1 MKKEKQE
8 NIFSSQK
15 HIMKN
20 LTGMEAFHMSI
31 FSIRVLLRN
40 LLKVT
45 MTGYEKYLGTE
56 FGKTIPGTFTDEP
69 QIESPGGIRW
79 TPDLFDV
86 FMKQWNYDL
95 RTQLPSLYEETG
107 DWKKIRHNYTQTLL
121 QLFIDRWAKPW
132 YAYCEEKGLEIHRS
146 LLGT

>member
-1 MKKEKQE
+1 MDLLYPGVT
-8 NIFSSQK
+8 QK
-15 HIMKN
+15 FI
-20 LTGMEAFHMSI
+20 E
-31 FSIRVLLRN
+31 R
-40 LLKVT
+40 T

-95 RTQLPSLYEETG
+95 KTSLPSLYEETG

-121 QLFIDRWAKPW
+121 QMFIDRWAKPW
-132 YAYCEEKGLEIHRS
+132 NAYCEEQRD
-146 LLGT
+146 